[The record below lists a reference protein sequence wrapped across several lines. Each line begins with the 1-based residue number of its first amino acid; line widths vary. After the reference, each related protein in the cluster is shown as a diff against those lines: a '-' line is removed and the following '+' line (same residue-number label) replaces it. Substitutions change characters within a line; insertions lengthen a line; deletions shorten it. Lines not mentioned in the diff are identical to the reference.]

1 MSLLSTADVFVPNTT
16 TVTLFESALP
26 VTGLDVLDM
35 GCGVGP
41 IAIAAALG
49 GAKSVVG
56 ADVMEEACALARR
69 NAELN
74 GVSDRVTFIR
84 SHAFR
89 DLKDLSFDLII
100 SDAAGMSE
108 EIARR
113 SPWYPGSIPTGGV
126 DGTAVSIEVVEN
138 APRSLRP
145 GGRLVFPVL
154 SLSRAAMIEAAAQRA
169 FGSGLTKVC
178 EKSIPFPPDL
188 ANDRAWLEAQQKE
201 GLIDYTVR
209 GSRLCWRLTIYSG
222 QLISPGP

>member
-1 MSLLSTADVFVPNTT
+1 MSLLSAADVFVPNTT
-16 TVTLFESALP
+16 TTTLFESALP

-41 IAIAAALG
+41 IAIASALG

-56 ADVMEEACALARR
+56 VDVMEEACQLARR

-74 GVSDRVTFIR
+74 SVADRVTIVR

-89 DLKDLSFDLII
+89 DLGEDKKFDVII

-126 DGTAVSIEVVEN
+126 DGTAVAVEVVEN
-138 APRSLRP
+138 APRYLRP

-154 SLSRAAMIEAAAQRA
+154 SLSRAARIETAAQRA
-169 FGSGLTKVC
+169 FGDGLTKVA

-188 ANDRAWLEAQQKE
+188 AKDRAWLEAQQKQ

-222 QLISPGP
+222 QRA